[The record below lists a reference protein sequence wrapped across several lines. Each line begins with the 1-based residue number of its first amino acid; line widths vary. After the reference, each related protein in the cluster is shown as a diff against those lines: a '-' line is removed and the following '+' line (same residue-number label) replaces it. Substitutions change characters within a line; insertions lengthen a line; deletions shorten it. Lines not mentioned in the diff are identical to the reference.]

1 MGQKRRDKNR
11 TTNLA
16 AMSSERYPEKPWR
29 FVTNHTQVLLCI
41 ARDPDTRLRDIA
53 ETVRITERAVQRIV
67 ADLVESGFVTRER
80 VGRRSRY
87 TLDRE
92 VRMRHPSQFDHEI
105 GELLDLLEPSER
117 DEAQQ
122 QSTG

>member
-1 MGQKRRDKNR
+1 
-11 TTNLA
+11 
-16 AMSSERYPEKPWR
+16 MSSERYPEKPWR

>member
-1 MGQKRRDKNR
+1 
-11 TTNLA
+11 
-16 AMSSERYPEKPWR
+16 MSSEQELEKPWR

-41 ARDPDTRLRDIA
+41 ARDPNTRLRDIA
-53 ETVRITERAVQRIV
+53 ETVGITERAVQRIV

-80 VGRRSRY
+80 VGRRARY
-87 TLDRE
+87 TLDR
-92 VRMRHPSQFDHEI
+92 RAKMRHPSQFDHVI

-117 DEAQQ
+117 DPAHQ